1 MLERLL
7 KPNYTKFLVAPI
19 VKSVLI
25 PRKVTPNT
33 VTFFGVLFGLIA
45 GFTIAFHQPFLG
57 IITLLLSGYADTLD
71 VQLATLTKQQT
82 DLGCIYD
89 IVSDRIVEIAIIF
102 GLYFYAPNTRH
113 LYTMLMIASILVCI
127 TCFLV
132 VSLFKDQNESAKEKS
147 FLYSE
152 GLIER
157 AEAFIFFI
165 AMITF
170 PQYFKFLALVFS
182 LLVILT
188 AALHIYFFSAY
199 KNVKY

>member
-71 VQLATLTKQQT
+71 GQLATLTKQQT

-127 TCFLV
+127 
-132 VSLFKDQNESAKEKS
+132 K
-147 FLYSE
+147 
-152 GLIER
+152 
-157 AEAFIFFI
+157 I
-165 AMITF
+165 A
-170 PQYFKFLALVFS
+170 QYGG
-182 LLVILT
+182 LLVCLCVCEIILDT
-188 AALHIYFFSAY
+188 QSVRFLPSPPRPRG
-199 KNVKY
+199 